1 MTLDQWR
8 ARYEELDAEAARLR
22 TERNAARAE
31 AAKLQS
37 LIDLQQTRMDA
48 ANTLWQDAHPEKE
61 HLCPDLGDLL
71 AWLIEER
78 AVLKTFRQLDRA
90 ALAHAQAEAA
100 RAVEAL
106 RKLSEQVAISAKD
119 SFGTCEEWL
128 DSYRLEAPDEC
139 AAYEKAVAVLSW
151 SDPALIWLAQ
161 QRREAAA
168 EALERANAD
177 ICALAVQCQHSTNET
192 WAWSDAAT
200 HCSDK
205 AAALRAGEASDET
218 HT

>member
-90 ALAHAQAEAA
+90 ALADAQVEAA

-106 RKLSEQVAISAKD
+106 EAEQRAAHWRNLARITDKHEDHLEATRLSEIAQNLRHGV
-119 SFGTCEEWL
+119 
-128 DSYRLEAPDEC
+128 
-139 AAYEKAVAVLSW
+139 VLVGNP
-151 SDPALIWLAQ
+151 PALAWLAQ

-168 EALERANAD
+168 EELEKLATDLRQDQWKSALHDVDSLRG
-177 ICALAVQCQHSTNET
+177 ILRTR
-192 WAWSDAAT
+192 
-200 HCSDK
+200 
-205 AAALRAGEASDET
+205 AAAIGAGEVGND
-218 HT
+218 

>member
-1 MTLDQWR
+1 VTLDQWR

-168 EALERANAD
+168 EELEKAD
-177 ICALAVQCQHSTNET
+177 SDIRQYATQHEYGTGQ
-192 WAWSDAAT
+192 AWTVSDAAQY
-200 HCSDK
+200 CFDM
-205 AAALRAGEASDET
+205 AAALRAGKGVGDAE
-218 HT
+218 

>member
-90 ALAHAQAEAA
+90 ALWEATIPERISEKHRDGNWWLVWEPGYEAWYKIRWQHERWQWGGGPLYGTPTHALSLPPAPEA
-100 RAVEAL
+100 R
-106 RKLSEQVAISAKD
+106 
-119 SFGTCEEWL
+119 
-128 DSYRLEAPDEC
+128 P
-139 AAYEKAVAVLSW
+139 
-151 SDPALIWLAQ
+151 
-161 QRREAAA
+161 
-168 EALERANAD
+168 
-177 ICALAVQCQHSTNET
+177 
-192 WAWSDAAT
+192 
-200 HCSDK
+200 
-205 AAALRAGEASDET
+205 
-218 HT
+218 

>member
-48 ANTLWQDAHPEKE
+48 ANTLWQDAHLEKE

-90 ALAHAQAEAA
+90 ALAD

-106 RKLSEQVAISAKD
+106 RKLSEQVAISAKH

-139 AAYEKAVAVLSW
+139 AAYEKAVAVLLW
-151 SDPALIWLAQ
+151 SELALTWLAQ

-168 EALERANAD
+168 MAKLG
-177 ICALAVQCQHSTNET
+177 
-192 WAWSDAAT
+192 AA
-200 HCSDK
+200 
-205 AAALRAGEASDET
+205 
-218 HT
+218 